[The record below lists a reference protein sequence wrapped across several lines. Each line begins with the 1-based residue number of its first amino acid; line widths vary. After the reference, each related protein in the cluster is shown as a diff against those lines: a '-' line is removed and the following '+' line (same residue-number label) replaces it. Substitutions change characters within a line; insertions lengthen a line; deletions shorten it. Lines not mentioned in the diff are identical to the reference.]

1 MARALETIRLLNQE
15 SITLN
20 DMARIFSQ
28 WPAAIPRHGS
38 VVTAFGE
45 TIPFSDYMLSGDLML
60 LIRSQPDA
68 HGTRRIIM
76 KQQDVVAVRITEA
89 IEPERF
95 TVMGFQKHSEAL
107 TAVGMR

>member
-1 MARALETIRLLNQE
+1 MACLLNVLQLTHQE
-15 SITLN
+15 LIPVN
-20 DMARIFSQ
+20 DMSRIFSQ

-38 VVTAFGE
+38 VVTTFGE
-45 TIPFSDYMLSGDLML
+45 TIPFSDYMLSGELML

-76 KQQDVVAVRITEA
+76 KLQDVVAVRICEA

-107 TAVGMR
+107 SAVGMR

>member
-1 MARALETIRLLNQE
+1 LFFAQAAKFLTSEIDNVD
-15 SITLN
+15 
-20 DMARIFSQ
+20 DMTRIFVQ
-28 WPAAIPRHGS
+28 WPAAIPRQGT

-45 TIPFSDYMLSGDLML
+45 SVPFSDYMLTNELVL

-76 KQQDVVAVRITEA
+76 KLADIVAVRIVEA

-95 TVMGFQKHSEAL
+95 TVMGFQKHAL
-107 TAVGMR
+107 SVSRPPA